1 VARGSFILKHIM
13 IQVND
18 IITLIKDYDNPTTA
32 FLTGIEVDG
41 LEKYVRP
48 DTDLLSLVMLA
59 KARNQGLD
67 VVFVD
72 DDKFFDGSLKRIE
85 GELLNGTG
93 PFDEAWYIEYEL
105 APVLLHSQTFSLRDH
120 SESMGYGVT
129 IDTANLI
136 SELINHYLKDTGK
149 VDHGNWQDE
158 GVETVQQ
165 LTDYINRMLTVPQ
178 PKAPWHSKLPS
189 LSAIGVYLIGGVV
202 LIGTGLYYGFKYIK
216 RFYSYIKYLLNKPI

>member
-1 VARGSFILKHIM
+1 M

-72 DDKFFDGSLKRIE
+72 DDKFFDGSFKRIK

-93 PFDEAWYIEYEL
+93 PFDGAWYIEFEL
-105 APVLLHSQTFSLRDH
+105 APVLLHGLTFSLRDH
-120 SESMGYGVT
+120 SEPMGYGVT

-136 SELINHYLKDTGK
+136 NELISHYLKDTGK
-149 VDHGNWQDE
+149 VDHGNWQEE
-158 GVETVQQ
+158 GVQTVQQ

-178 PKAPWHSKLPS
+178 RKEPWHRKLPS
-189 LSAIGVYLIGGVV
+189 LSDIGVCVICGVV
-202 LIGTGLYYGFKYIK
+202 LIGAGIYYILKYVI
-216 RFYSYIKYLLNKPI
+216 RFYRYIKYLLNKPL